1 MTAYLDPLKTHGC
14 LLDKITSSSFAKMAF
29 LSPVLS
35 FYVLIYSFV
44 VVSST
49 NISTNASG
57 EDNGEMVIILVKLR
71 MLMGSSSKQ
80 SPVS

>member
-1 MTAYLDPLKTHGC
+1 M
-14 LLDKITSSSFAKMAF
+14 LDKFSSSSFVKMVF
-29 LSPVLS
+29 LSPVKL
-35 FYVLIYSFV
+35 FFVLIYSFV